1 MLGTAM
7 TPERKLQ
14 KVKISLLRNPKVALM
29 SGILMVGKTYV
40 DDKVPTAMTNGRDER
55 YGADF
60 VKKLKE
66 KELAFVI
73 MHEAMHKM
81 YRHLTTWRKLHDEDA
96 HLANCACDFVIN
108 LQLKDLDPH
117 ESFMSMPRDKDG
129 KLMGLLDERFRGMNA
144 KQVFDIL
151 KQEQEDEGGEEGGDG
166 FDDHDWDGA
175 KELSE
180 EQKKDLEREIDQAI
194 RQGIIANQKVNGKG
208 GGDLERELGDLI
220 APKVDWREQLREYVK
235 SICAGK
241 DASSWRKVNRRFVGQ
256 GIYMPT
262 LISEKMNHLVPAIDT
277 SGSIGG
283 EELNAFLSEF
293 AAICEQVN
301 PELIDLLYWDGE
313 VAGHETYTGASAQSI
328 ISSTKPMGGGG
339 TSPSCITAYMKE
351 KSLVPD
357 CVVVLTDG
365 YVGDDWGG
373 DWPCPV
379 LWCIVGGN
387 TVVAPNGK
395 TIHVND

>member
-1 MLGTAM
+1 
-7 TPERKLQ
+7 
-14 KVKISLLRNPKVALM
+14 
-29 SGILMVGKTYV
+29 
-40 DDKVPTAMTNGRDER
+40 
-55 YGADF
+55 
-60 VKKLKE
+60 
-66 KELAFVI
+66 
-73 MHEAMHKM
+73 
-81 YRHLTTWRKLHDEDA
+81 
-96 HLANCACDFVIN
+96 
-108 LQLKDLDPH
+108 
-117 ESFMSMPRDKDG
+117 
-129 KLMGLLDERFRGMNA
+129 
-144 KQVFDIL
+144 
-151 KQEQEDEGGEEGGDG
+151 
-166 FDDHDWDGA
+166 
-175 KELSE
+175 
-180 EQKKDLEREIDQAI
+180 
-194 RQGIIANQKVNGKG
+194 
-208 GGDLERELGDLI
+208 
-220 APKVDWREQLREYVK
+220 
-235 SICAGK
+235 
-241 DASSWRKVNRRFVGQ
+241 
-256 GIYMPT
+256 
-262 LISEKMNHLVPAIDT
+262 MNHLVPAIDT